1 MFLKRKEIMKKLISI
16 IFVILI
22 LCINLCGCS
31 KEPTPPVVITN
42 PELSVP
48 PPDDKQEIVIAT
60 MFGLNS
66 PLHDEFKTLL
76 DGFSSQNDDIYITD
90 ISPDN
95 PADLETMID
104 SGFSGVKTPDIIFYY
119 TGSEAENK
127 LSKVPPA
134 TLSDIKKYFPDYAG
148 NIKTEILEIS
158 KRDSKEVSA
167 VPVFG
172 IAEAL
177 YVNTYLFEQ
186 NGVDIPTSWDTFI
199 TTISAF
205 TEKEITP
212 ISVSLDQ
219 MPHYLI
225 DNLVLSAGTADE
237 HSKSLTKLD
246 AIPESYL
253 KGLSLVT
260 ELEQMGA
267 FSGAGVSVESAIT
280 DFINGN
286 SAMMVSNTMIEQ
298 LITSDQA
305 LPISFPSYTGVE
317 QSQIVHFSSGY
328 YISKNA
334 LSNKKKKDLVVALTS
349 HLTSNEAIATMT
361 ENYGVPS
368 VVLDESLVKNSLQ
381 KAKSDLLK
389 ADSFSTPFD
398 LRLNENALTY
408 LIAQI
413 PPLSKG
419 EVNAYDVWAD
429 TIKLNG

>member
-1 MFLKRKEIMKKLISI
+1 MKKLISI
-16 IFVILI
+16 IFVILT

-42 PELSVP
+42 PELNTP
-48 PPDDKQEIVIAT
+48 PPNNKQEIVVAT

-76 DGFSSQNDDIYITD
+76 DGFSSQNEDIYITD

-95 PADLETMID
+95 PADLEIMID

-119 TGSEAENK
+119 TGNEAENK
-127 LSKVPPA
+127 LSKIAPA
-134 TLSDIKKYFPDYAG
+134 TISDIRKDFPDYAN
-148 NIKTEILEIS
+148 NINAEILEIS
-158 KRDSKEVSA
+158 KRDSKEVLA

-177 YVNTYLFEQ
+177 YVNTSLFEQ
-186 NGVDIPTSWDTFI
+186 NSVDIPTSWDTFI
-199 TTISAF
+199 TAISEFAK
-205 TEKEITP
+205 KEITP

-225 DNLVLSAGTADE
+225 DNLILSAGTADE
-237 HSKSLTKLD
+237 HGKSLTKLD

-253 KGLSLVT
+253 KGLSLIT
-260 ELEQMGA
+260 ELEKIGA
-267 FSGAGVSVESAIT
+267 FSGASVSVESAIT
-280 DFINGN
+280 DFIDGN

-298 LITSDQA
+298 LITSDSV
-305 LPISFPSYTGVE
+305 LPISFPSYAGVE

-328 YISKNA
+328 YITDKA
-334 LSNKKKKDLVVALTS
+334 LSNKKKKDLVVTLTS
-349 HLTSNEAIATMT
+349 YLTSNEGIATMT

-368 VVLDESLVKNSLQ
+368 VVLDESLAKNSLQ
-381 KAKSDLLK
+381 KAKSDLLI
-389 ADSFSTPFD
+389 ANNFSTPID
-398 LRLNENALTY
+398 LRLSDGALTY

-413 PPLSKG
+413 TPLSKG
-419 EVNAYDVWAD
+419 EANAYDVWAE

>member
-1 MFLKRKEIMKKLISI
+1 MKRLISI
-16 IFVILI
+16 IFVILM

-42 PELSVP
+42 PELNTP
-48 PPDDKQEIVIAT
+48 PPNSKQEIVVAT

-66 PLHDEFKTLL
+66 PLHDEFKALL
-76 DGFSSQNDDIYITD
+76 DKFLSQNDDIHITD

-95 PADLETMID
+95 PADLEIMID

-119 TGSEAENK
+119 TGSKAESK
-127 LSKVPPA
+127 LSKIEPA
-134 TLSDIKKYFPDYAG
+134 TISAIRKDFSNYAS
-148 NIKTEILEIS
+148 NINTEILEMS
-158 KRDSKEVSA
+158 KRDSKEVFA
-167 VPVFG
+167 VPIFG

-177 YVNTYLFEQ
+177 YVNTSLFEQ
-186 NGVDIPTSWDTFI
+186 NSIDIPTSWDTFI
-199 TTISAF
+199 TAISEFAK
-205 TEKEITP
+205 KEITP

-237 HSKSLTKLD
+237 HSKTLTNLD
-246 AIPESYL
+246 TIPESYL
-253 KGLSLVT
+253 KGLSLIT
-260 ELEQMGA
+260 ELEQIGA
-267 FSGAGVSVESAIT
+267 FSGADVSVENAIT

-286 SAMMVSNTMIEQ
+286 SAMMVSSTMIEQ
-298 LITSDQA
+298 LITNNSI
-305 LPISFPSYTGVE
+305 LPISFPSYTGIE
-317 QSQIVHFSSGY
+317 KSQIVHFSSGY
-328 YISKNA
+328 YITEKA
-334 LSNKKKKDLVVALTS
+334 LSNKKKKDLVIALTS

-368 VVLDESLVKNSLQ
+368 VVLDESLAKNSLQ

-389 ADSFSTPFD
+389 ATNFSTPFD
-398 LRLNENALTY
+398 LRLSDEALTY

-413 PPLSKG
+413 KALSKG
-419 EVNAYDVWAD
+419 EANAYDVWTE